1 MSEEV
6 INQVASEAPVESQSE
21 APQLSER
28 EQIEQEAINR
38 YRESQQSQEER
49 ESGMP
54 EGYNEDGTQQ
64 EELIGGKFKS
74 QEDLLNAYKE
84 LEKKMSSNQEKP
96 QAQQSESEA
105 TQEDAAPTETGSFS
119 AAKFEQEYAENGS
132 LSEDSYAELEKQGF
146 SRAQVDA
153 YINGQSYYGESVK
166 NAVYDSVGGQENY
179 VEVINWA
186 SDNMPPEIIKEYNDA
201 VDSLD
206 QAKMLRTLEYMNLKK
221 NGSQP
226 TAPRRLEGDAPA
238 AGIQPFA
245 SKLEWQNAQS
255 NRLYGKDAK
264 YTNMVDQRYLAARKR
279 GTI

>member
-6 INQVASEAPVESQSE
+6 INEVASEAPAESQSE

-74 QEDLLNAYKE
+74 QEDLLAAYKE
-84 LEKKMSSNQEKP
+84 LESKLGQPKTESEKP
-96 QAQQSESEA
+96 VTEAPEDSESPS
-105 TQEDAAPTETGSFS
+105 EDGFS
-119 AAKFEQEYAENGS
+119 AAKYEQEYAENGS
-132 LSEDSYAELEKQGF
+132 LSDESYADLEKQGF
-146 SRAQVDA
+146 SKAQVDA
-153 YINGQSYYGESVK
+153 YIQGQKSYGESVR
-166 NAVYDSVGGQENY
+166 NAVYDAVGGQENY
-179 VEVINWA
+179 VEVVNWA

-206 QAKMLRTLEYMNLKK
+206 QAKMLRTLEYMNFKK
-221 NGSQP
+221 NEAAPS
-226 TAPRRLEGDAPA
+226 APRRLEGDAPA

>member
-6 INQVASEAPVESQSE
+6 INDVTSETPAEAPSGS
-21 APQLSER
+21 PQLSER

-54 EGYNEDGTQQ
+54 EGYNEDGTEK

-74 QEDLLNAYKE
+74 QEDLLNAYQE
-84 LEKKMSSNQEKP
+84 LEKKLSSNQKDVQEKP
-96 QAQQSESEA
+96 
-105 TQEDAAPTETGSFS
+105 APTETSEETTPQNETGSFS
-119 AAKFEQEYAENGS
+119 VTKFEQEFAENGS
-132 LSEDSYAELEKQGF
+132 LSEASYSELEKQGF
-146 SRAQVDA
+146 SKAQVDA
-153 YINGQSYYGESVK
+153 YINGQQYYGESVK

-206 QAKMLRTLEYMNLKK
+206 QAKMLRTLEYMRFKK
-221 NGSQP
+221 GESQP
-226 TAPRRLEGDAPA
+226 SAPRRLEGDAPA
-238 AGIQPFA
+238 GGIQPYS
-245 SKLEWQNAQS
+245 SKVEWQNAQS

-264 YTNMVDQRYLAARKR
+264 YTNMVDQRYLASRKR

>member
-6 INQVASEAPVESQSE
+6 MNDVTSETPAEAPSES
-21 APQLSER
+21 PQLSER

-54 EGYNEDGTQQ
+54 EGYNDDGTEK
-64 EELIGGKFKS
+64 EEMIGGKFKS
-74 QEDLLNAYKE
+74 QEDLLNAYQE
-84 LEKKMSSNQEKP
+84 LEKKLSSNQKDVQEKP
-96 QAQQSESEA
+96 DATEAAKETTAQ
-105 TQEDAAPTETGSFS
+105 DETGSFS
-119 AAKFEQEYAENGS
+119 VTQFEQEFAENGS
-132 LSEDSYAELEKQGF
+132 LSEASYAELEKNGF
-146 SRAQVDA
+146 SKAQVDA
-153 YINGQSYYGESVK
+153 YINGQQYYGESVK

-206 QAKMLRTLEYMNLKK
+206 QAKMLRTLEYMKFK
-221 NGSQP
+221 MGDSQP
-226 TAPRRLEGDAPA
+226 SAPRRLEGDAPA
-238 AGIQPFA
+238 GGIQPYT
-245 SKLEWQNAQS
+245 SKVEWQNAQS

-264 YTNMVDQRYLAARKR
+264 YTNMVDQRYLASRKR

>member
-6 INQVASEAPVESQSE
+6 MNDVTSEAPVEAQSE
-21 APQLSER
+21 SPQLSER

-54 EGYNEDGTQQ
+54 EGYNDDGTEK

-74 QEDLLNAYKE
+74 QEDLLNAYQE
-84 LEKKMSSNQEKP
+84 LEKKMSAPKQE
-96 QAQQSESEA
+96 QQTEQTQSETPKEDTA
-105 TQEDAAPTETGSFS
+105 TAEVGGINTTQY
-119 AAKFEQEYAENGS
+119 EQEFAENGS
-132 LSEDSYAELEKQGF
+132 LSEQSYADLEKQGF
-146 SRAQVDA
+146 SKAQVDA
-153 YINGQSYYGESVK
+153 YINGQQYYGESVK
-166 NAVYDSVGGQENY
+166 NAVYESVGGQENY

-206 QAKMLRTLEYMNLKK
+206 QAKMLRTLEYMKFK
-221 NGSQP
+221 MGDSQP
-226 TAPRRLEGDAPA
+226 SAPRRLEGDAPA
-238 AGIQPFA
+238 GGIQPYT
-245 SKLEWQNAQS
+245 SKVEWQNAQS
-255 NRLYGKDAK
+255 NRLYGRDAK
-264 YTNMVDQRYLAARKR
+264 YTNMVDQRYLASRKR